1 MKKKNFLQRLLLPLL
16 LLVVAAAGILIWN
29 TYQKP
34 ELPAG
39 FASGNGRI
47 EATEYDIASKRAG
60 RIIEVLVREGDMV
73 EVGQVLARID
83 TRDLEA
89 QLREAEAR
97 LKEAQ
102 EGKNYAGAIVEQRE
116 SERSYAKIE
125 LQRLLELV
133 KKGHVSQE
141 KVDQARTA
149 QQSSEA
155 ALRAARILVIQSEA
169 SVKAAIAR
177 IERLKADIEDSI
189 LKTPVRGRI
198 LYRLA
203 EPGEILPAGG
213 KVLTVLELTDVYM
226 TIYLP
231 AGQVGKVVIGSE
243 ARIKLD
249 AVPEFTLPA
258 TVSFIAPE
266 AQFTP
271 REVETRSE
279 REKLMFRV
287 KVKIDPELLKTHIE
301 KVKTGLPGVAYVR
314 LDEGSEWPPRLQVK
328 LPQ

>member
-1 MKKKNFLQRLLLPLL
+1 MKKGVKQLTGGVVIVLMVIGGWLLWQYLQ
-16 LLVVAAAGILIWN
+16 
-29 TYQKP
+29 TP
-34 ELPAG
+34 ELPEG

-47 EATEYDIASKRAG
+47 EATEYDISSKRAG
-60 RIIEVLVREGDMV
+60 RVTEVLVKEGDMV
-73 EVGQVLARID
+73 DAGQVLAKID

-89 QLREAEAR
+89 ELREAEAMLR
-97 LKEAQ
+97 EAR
-102 EGKNYAGAIVEQRE
+102 EGKNYASAIVAQRE
-116 SERSYAKIE
+116 SELRYAEVE
-125 LQRLLELV
+125 LKRTLELV

-141 KVDQARTA
+141 KVDQSRTA
-149 QQSSEA
+149 RQTGEA
-155 ALRAARILVIQSEA
+155 ALRAARILVVQSEA
-169 SVKAAIAR
+169 SIEAATAR
-177 IERLKADIEDSI
+177 IERLKTDIDDSI

-203 EPGEILPAGG
+203 EPGEILGAGG

-231 AGQVGKVVIGSE
+231 ARQVGKVVIGSQ

-249 AVPEFTLPA
+249 AVPQFTLPA
-258 TVSFIAPE
+258 TVSFVAPE

-271 REVETRSE
+271 REVETRTE
-279 REKLMFRV
+279 REKLMFRI
-287 KVKIDPELLKTHIE
+287 KVKIDPALLNKHIE

-314 LDEGSEWPPRLQVK
+314 LDQNSPWPDKLQVK

>member
-1 MKKKNFLQRLLLPLL
+1 MKKSFFQRLLMPVLA
-16 LLVVAAAGILIWN
+16 LVVIAAAGVLIWN
-29 TYQKP
+29 YYQKP

-39 FASGNGRI
+39 LASGNGRI

-60 RIIEVLVREGDMV
+60 RVTDVLVKEGDMV
-73 EVGQVLARID
+73 DAGQVLAHID

-89 QLREAEAR
+89 ELREAEAR
-97 LKEAQ
+97 LNEAK

-116 SERSYAKIE
+116 SELRYAKLE
-125 LQRLLELV
+125 LNRLLELV
-133 KKGHVSQE
+133 EKGHVSQE
-141 KVDQARTA
+141 KVDQARTSR
-149 QQSSEA
+149 QSTEA
-155 ALRAARILVIQSEA
+155 ALRAARILVIQSES

-177 IERLKADIEDSI
+177 VERLRADIEDCV

-231 AGQVGKVVIGSE
+231 SRQVGKVVIGSE

-249 AVPEFTLPA
+249 AVPEYTLPA

-271 REVETRSE
+271 REVETRTE

-314 LDEGSEWPPRLQVK
+314 LDENTEWPPRLQVK
-328 LPQ
+328 LPE